1 MILKKC
7 DMQTFSTRCE
17 GKKLACYGV
26 GNEFEK
32 IIKNYEGYEWIESIF
47 FLIDSNKTKHGQ
59 IKRVKEKSIPIISIE
74 DFLDNDLRDAIIL
87 ITSTAFGEIYE
98 QLEQI
103 QDLKNVDCY
112 LYHFMFAFGEG
123 KEITIRQTSK
133 PLIPKIIH
141 YCWFGGG
148 ELPELYKRCIES
160 WKQYCPDYTIQKW
173 DETNCDINET
183 LFTRQAYQVRKMGF
197 VPDYFR
203 LKIIY
208 EHGGIYL
215 DTDVELLK
223 NLDDFLY
230 NDAFCG
236 MELPGE
242 ANLGLGFGACKGNKL
257 IYKLM
262 KRYITMPFIRE
273 DGTMDETAS
282 PIYQTIDLM
291 NEGMGYGNCVQN
303 VCGMTI
309 YPTEVLSPKNC
320 VTEECRVSNNSYS
333 IHHYDGSWVDG
344 KNLEGKKRRLELVER
359 LQRKFQ

>member
-7 DMQTFSTRCE
+7 DMQTFSARCE
-17 GKKLACYGV
+17 RKKLACYGV

-32 IIKNYEGYEWIESIF
+32 IMKSYEGYKWIESLS
-47 FLIDSNKTKHGQ
+47 FLVDSDAEKHGQ
-59 IKRVKEKSIPIISIE
+59 IRIVKEKSIPIISIE
-74 DFLDNDLRDAIIL
+74 DFLNNDLKDVVIL

-103 QDLKNVDCY
+103 QDLKNVECY
-112 LYHFMFAFGEG
+112 LYHFMFALGEE
-123 KEITIRQTSK
+123 KEIRVRQTLK
-133 PLIPKIIH
+133 PLIPKVIH

-148 ELPELYKRCIES
+148 ELPELYKRCMES
-160 WKQYCPDYTIQKW
+160 WRQYCPDYVIRKW

-183 LFTRQAYQVRKMGF
+183 LFTKQAYQVGKMGF

-242 ANLGLGFGACKGNKL
+242 VNLGLGFGACKGNDL

-262 KRYITMPFIRE
+262 KRYTVMPFIRE

-282 PIYQTIDLM
+282 PIYQTFDLM
-291 NEGMGYGNCVQN
+291 KLGMGYGNCIQK

-320 VTEECRVSNNSYS
+320 VTEESHISNNSYS

-344 KNLEGKKRRLELVER
+344 EKLEKKKKRLDLVRR
-359 LQRKFQ
+359 LQGRFE